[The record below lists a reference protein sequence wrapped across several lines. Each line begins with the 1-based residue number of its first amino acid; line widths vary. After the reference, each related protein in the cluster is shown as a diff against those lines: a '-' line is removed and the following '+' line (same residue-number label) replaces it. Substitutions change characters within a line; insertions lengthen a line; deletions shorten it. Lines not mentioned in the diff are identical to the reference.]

1 MTAERCVGLIDY
13 GPAEHNCRS
22 SVAHVV
28 AGNLSAYSPACSMPL
43 PDQIAFGDF
52 LLERSQQ
59 RVTHRD
65 GKVLLLTPRLVS
77 ALQLFVDHAGELLDK
92 DTLLAAL
99 WPGLVVEENNLSQV
113 ISGLRRAL
121 GDDAQGSR
129 YIQTVPRRGFRFVA
143 TVTPLLETDPTWVQ
157 PRDVPPVAPSHTP
170 GPPAP
175 EASAVD
181 VQAASRPGLRASD
194 LPGRRRWL
202 LAGLAAAS
210 AALLGGAGW
219 WASRRAGADGL
230 TPPVATLAVL
240 PFKPLLPE
248 GRDALLEVGMADSL
262 IARLSTVPGLAVR
275 SIGSVLRYAGQDQ
288 DPLRAARE
296 LEVSWIVDGSLQRRG
311 DQLRASARLLRA
323 SDGVAAWSGSF
334 DAKFTGVF
342 EMQDLISTRVMQA
355 LAATLQAG
363 FGTQAPLSHVGG
375 TLSLEAYQI
384 YMAASRHSESMRAD
398 GLQKSVALFNQ
409 ALAVDPGY
417 ALAWVGLAHTH
428 RRHLFGVDALPAEVF
443 EPAKLAVQRALALA
457 PDLAQAHA
465 ELGFRLYWF
474 DFEWRAAEAAFRR
487 ALTLNANVAAAHH
500 GLAVLLLTQDRQDEG
515 FAHLRLAR
523 QLDPMSPVYNTA
535 EATYLLDSGALAQSR
550 ARLERTFDIAPN
562 FWLAHL
568 TLGVLLLAEQQ
579 PGPGIEALR
588 RAVALADG
596 STRGLSLLAMHL
608 ARLGQRDE
616 ARAIL
621 SRLQAVSMTRHV
633 PPTSLATVHAAL
645 GEVAPALA
653 ALEQAYVA
661 RDTRLIYLKDDPRW
675 TGLRKEPRFVALMQ
689 KLGLDRYG
697 PGLSVN

>member
-1 MTAERCVGLIDY
+1 
-13 GPAEHNCRS
+13 
-22 SVAHVV
+22 
-28 AGNLSAYSPACSMPL
+28 MPL
-43 PDQIAFGDF
+43 PEQFAFGDF

-65 GKVLLLTPRLVS
+65 GKVLLLTPRLFN
-77 ALQLFVDHAGELLDK
+77 ALLLFVDHAGELLDK
-92 DTLLAAL
+92 DTLLLAL

-121 GDDAQGSR
+121 GDDVQGSR

-143 TVTPLLETDPTWVQ
+143 AVTALPHAGAPWLGASDAAPLE
-157 PRDVPPVAPSHTP
+157 PSNT
-170 GPPAP
+170 PAP
-175 EASAVD
+175 AAPCESAA
-181 VQAASRPGLRASD
+181 AASTPATSRGRRLSD
-194 LPGRRRWL
+194 QSGGRRRL
-202 LAGLAAAS
+202 LTGLAAGS

-219 WASRRAGADGL
+219 WAWRRTPADGL
-230 TPPVATLAVL
+230 AAPAATLAVL
-240 PFKPLLPE
+240 PFKPLFAE
-248 GRDALLEVGMADSL
+248 GRDELLEVGMADSL

-296 LEVSWIVDGSLQRRG
+296 LDVTWIVDGSLQRRG

-334 DAKFTGVF
+334 DEKFTGVF
-342 EMQDLISTRVMQA
+342 DVQDQISTRVMQA

-363 FGTQAPLSHVGG
+363 FGTQASLGDVGG
-375 TLSLEAYQI
+375 TLNLEAYQL
-384 YMAASRHSESMRAD
+384 YMAASRHSEGMRAD

-409 ALAVDPGY
+409 ALSVDPDY

-428 RRHLFGVDALPAEVF
+428 RRHLFGVDALPADVF
-443 EPAKLAVQRALALA
+443 EPAKLAVHRALALA

-474 DFEWRAAEAAFRR
+474 DFNWRAAEAAFRR

-500 GLAVLLLTQDRQDEG
+500 GLSVLLLTQDRQDEG
-515 FAHLRLAR
+515 FTHLRLAR

-535 EATYLLDSGALAQSR
+535 EATYLLDSGALAQAR
-550 ARLERTFDIAPN
+550 ARLDRAFDIAPN

-579 PGPGIEALR
+579 PGPGIQALR

-596 STRGLSLLAMHL
+596 STRAPSLLAMHL

-621 SRLQAVSMTRHV
+621 NQLRALAGTRHV

-653 ALEQAYVA
+653 ALEQAYVV

-675 TGLRKEPRFVALMQ
+675 AGLRQEPRFVALMH